1 MHGIYKIKL
10 YKLIRVKHIY
20 KPAALSKNKLSLHQQ
35 REAILSISDQ
45 QLGLLIIQL
54 SFFEYLPG
62 WPSQVVVDMPLAD
75 LSDGSS
81 LAVFRLSMF
90 KMEKM

>member
-1 MHGIYKIKL
+1 MHDIYKIKL
-10 YKLIRVKHIY
+10 YKLIRVRYVY

-45 QLGLLIIQL
+45 QLCLLLIQL
-54 SFFEYLPG
+54 CFFECLPG
-62 WPSQVVVDMPLAD
+62 WLSQVVVDMLLVD

-90 KMEKM
+90 KKE